1 MKNTSF
7 IFPQSHLG
15 VWLLCQ
21 DSLPVHRK
29 AKKDK
34 ARLHN
39 LLSVILIF
47 FFCVGLGGG
56 VEWGMSATILYQE
69 SSFSAS
75 KISYV

>member
-47 FFCVGLGGG
+47 FFVGLGG